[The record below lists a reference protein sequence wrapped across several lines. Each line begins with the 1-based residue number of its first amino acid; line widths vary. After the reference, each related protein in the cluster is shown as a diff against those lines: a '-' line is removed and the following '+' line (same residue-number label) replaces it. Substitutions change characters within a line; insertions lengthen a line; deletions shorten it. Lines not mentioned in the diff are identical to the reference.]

1 MPQAGPW
8 LSPGLRGRPPS
19 GSSRS
24 RFASTTSR
32 GSEARLGEQYVGT
45 TWRQWVF
52 DWDAAPGEHR
62 IQVRATDGNGD
73 TQTERRTEVAPD
85 GATGWH
91 TISVTAT

>member
-1 MPQAGPW
+1 MPIAGVAWSSMVGIEAVEVRVDDEPW
-8 LSPGLRGRPPS
+8 R
-19 GSSRS
+19 
-24 RFASTTSR
+24 
-32 GSEARLGEQYVGT
+32 EARLGEQYVGT

-62 IQVRATDGNGD
+62 IQVRATDGDGN